1 MKKIVVFGA
10 IAVFFAL
17 SQFSEHLF
25 PVVAEPVPV
34 VEEVLPDKAFI
45 YVTGAVHRPGL
56 YALAGEQ
63 TVGEAVETAGGMAAY
78 ADTTAVNLAERAADG
93 MHVHIPYDW
102 NGVPPAPI
110 DEGKVSLNQADAE
123 KLMTLPGIGPAMAD
137 NIIAY
142 RREHGAF
149 TSIDEL
155 QKVKGIGPAKFQK
168 LKDQVGL

>member
-123 KLMTLPGIGPAMAD
+123 KTHDPARYRTGHGGQYHRLPSGTRRFYQHRR
-137 NIIAY
+137 IAEGQGN
-142 RREHGAF
+142 RTG
-149 TSIDEL
+149 
-155 QKVKGIGPAKFQK
+155 
-168 LKDQVGL
+168 

>member
-25 PVVAEPVPV
+25 PVVVEPVPV

-123 KLMTLPGIGPAMAD
+123 KLMTLPGIGPSMAD

>member
-1 MKKIVVFGA
+1 MKKIVIFGA
-10 IAVFFAL
+10 LAAFLAV

-56 YALAGEQ
+56 YALDGEQ

-78 ADTTAVNLAERAADG
+78 ADTASVNLAARAADG
-93 MHVHIPYDW
+93 MHVHFPYDW

-123 KLMTLPGIGPAMAD
+123 KLMTLPGIGPSMAD

>member
-45 YVTGAVHRPGL
+45 YVTGAVHKPGL

>member
-78 ADTTAVNLAERAADG
+78 ADTAAVNLAERAADG

>member
-10 IAVFFAL
+10 IAVFFAR

>member
-168 LKDQVGL
+168 LKGQVGL

>member
-1 MKKIVVFGA
+1 MKKIVVFGV
-10 IAVFFAL
+10 IAVFLAV

-78 ADTTAVNLAERAADG
+78 ADTAAVNLAERAADG

-123 KLMTLPGIGPAMAD
+123 KLMTLPGIGPSMAD
-137 NIIAY
+137 HIIAY
-142 RREHGAF
+142 RRKHGAF

>member
-1 MKKIVVFGA
+1 
-10 IAVFFAL
+10 
-17 SQFSEHLF
+17 
-25 PVVAEPVPV
+25 
-34 VEEVLPDKAFI
+34 
-45 YVTGAVHRPGL
+45 
-56 YALAGEQ
+56 
-63 TVGEAVETAGGMAAY
+63 
-78 ADTTAVNLAERAADG
+78 

-123 KLMTLPGIGPAMAD
+123 KLMTLPGIGPSMAD
-137 NIIAY
+137 HIIAY

>member
-1 MKKIVVFGA
+1 MKKIVIFGA
-10 IAVFFAL
+10 LAAFLAV

-56 YALAGEQ
+56 YALDGEQ
-63 TVGEAVETAGGMAAY
+63 TVGEAVETAAY
-78 ADTTAVNLAERAADG
+78 ADTASVNLAARAADG

-123 KLMTLPGIGPAMAD
+123 KLMTLPGIGPSMAD

>member
-10 IAVFFAL
+10 IAVFLAL

-45 YVTGAVHRPGL
+45 YVTGAVHKPGL

-78 ADTTAVNLAERAADG
+78 ADTAAVNLAARAADG

-123 KLMTLPGIGPAMAD
+123 KRMTLPGIGPSMAD

>member
-78 ADTTAVNLAERAADG
+78 ADTAAVNLAERAADG

-123 KLMTLPGIGPAMAD
+123 KLMTLPGIGLSMAD
-137 NIIAY
+137 HIIAY

>member
-168 LKDQVGL
+168 LKDPVGL

>member
-10 IAVFFAL
+10 IVVFFAL

>member
-10 IAVFFAL
+10 IAVFFSL

>member
-10 IAVFFAL
+10 IAVFLAL
-17 SQFSEHLF
+17 SQFSKHLF

-78 ADTTAVNLAERAADG
+78 ADTAAVNLAERAADG

-110 DEGKVSLNQADAE
+110 DEGKAS
-123 KLMTLPGIGPAMAD
+123 
-137 NIIAY
+137 
-142 RREHGAF
+142 
-149 TSIDEL
+149 
-155 QKVKGIGPAKFQK
+155 
-168 LKDQVGL
+168 

>member
-1 MKKIVVFGA
+1 MPK
-10 IAVFFAL
+10 
-17 SQFSEHLF
+17 
-25 PVVAEPVPV
+25 
-34 VEEVLPDKAFI
+34 
-45 YVTGAVHRPGL
+45 
-56 YALAGEQ
+56 
-63 TVGEAVETAGGMAAY
+63 
-78 ADTTAVNLAERAADG
+78 
-93 MHVHIPYDW
+93 
-102 NGVPPAPI
+102 
-110 DEGKVSLNQADAE
+110 

>member
-10 IAVFFAL
+10 VAVFLAV
-17 SQFSEHLF
+17 SQFSDTLL
-25 PVVAEPVPV
+25 PAVAEPVPV
-34 VEEVLPDKAFI
+34 VEEALPDKAFI
-45 YVTGAVHRPGL
+45 YVTGAVNKPGL
-56 YALAGEQ
+56 YALAGDQ
-63 TVGEAVETAGGMAAY
+63 TVGQAVETAGGMAAY
-78 ADTTAVNLAERAADG
+78 ADTAAVNLAGKAADG
-93 MHVHIPYDW
+93 MHIHIPYDW
-102 NGVPPAPI
+102 NGVPPAPV
-110 DEGKVSLNQADAE
+110 DEGKVSLNQADEE

>member
-10 IAVFFAL
+10 IAVFLAV

-45 YVTGAVHRPGL
+45 YVTGAVHKPGL

-123 KLMTLPGIGPAMAD
+123 KLMTLPGIGPSMAD